1 MDTAHYWRHPAVPG
15 VDLMRAHYVRH
26 GFARHAHDTF
36 AIGTVRSG
44 AEDMLIGAETHRIG
58 AGGVVLLNPE
68 TVHDGHPAAVDGVRY
83 RVFYPEVAVVA
94 EAVGNRRPWFTDPVV
109 HDPAAEAAIV
119 EAHRAAEAGD
129 RLTSGTLLVELLS
142 LLGHRHGGGVR
153 RVAPASGGQAV
164 AAARDILH
172 ERLVDPPSLRE
183 LAAAV
188 GTGQY
193 ALVRAFRTR
202 FGLPPHA
209 YLTQLRV
216 RAARVLLDAGE
227 PLAQVALAVGFTDQP
242 HLSRHF
248 RRVVGV
254 APGHYRRKNV
264 QDRRGGAP

>member
-1 MDTAHYWRHPAVPG
+1 VDEAHYWRHPAVPG

-36 AIGTVRSG
+36 AIGTVRMG
-44 AEDMLIGAETHRIG
+44 AETMSIGAETHRIG

-68 TVHDGHPAAVDGVRY
+68 TVHDGHPASRDGVRY

-94 EAVGNRRPWFTDPVV
+94 EAVGRHPWFADPVV
-109 HDPAAEAAIV
+109 HDPAAAAAMLA
-119 EAHRAAEAGD
+119 AHRAAESDD

-142 LLGHRHGGGVR
+142 FLGHRHGGGVR
-153 RVAPASGGQAV
+153 RTLADSGGRAV
-164 AAARDILH
+164 AAAREILH

-193 ALVRAFRTR
+193 ALVRAFRAR
-202 FGLPPHA
+202 HGLPPHA

-216 RAARVLLDAGE
+216 RAARALLDAGV
-227 PLAQVALAVGFTDQP
+227 PPAQVAVAVGFTDQP
-242 HLSRHF
+242 HLGRHF
-248 RRVVGV
+248 RRAVGV
-254 APGHYRRKNV
+254 APGHYQRKNV
-264 QDRRGGAP
+264 QDRRGAAL